1 MSNNEKKSSLAE
13 LLEEY
18 FPGAGKE
25 AEQVLKDKF
34 GGGEPP
40 QAESPLKSDTADAT
54 LSSPLEGAGENISEV
69 LSNERSSE
77 DETEIISLDGSEVD
91 DTEEVPDE
99 PFEVPEEAE
108 ETETVNGEE
117 FSTLSRWSDWAD
129 ETIAANAAASET
141 FDAAETDRAETEAA
155 DEENAPEEQEEPEE
169 EDTETE
175 VEVTETETET
185 EEAETVSEEDV
196 PKEETAEAAES
207 EEITEDE
214 DINEKWLV
222 RFAKGIFPVKGDSVF
237 EVIRKIIFLAA
248 VTVFVGAGIM
258 LASTLIQSQK
268 AQEIQ
273 SSMRDIIETTL
284 ATYIDDNGNVQ
295 TVPPTKEEEEQHN
308 REVAEIFKEIN
319 EDYIGYV
326 IVEGCDIYE
335 PVVKGEDNEYYL
347 RNNIYGEQNK
357 AGTIFMDYRC
367 TVTPE
372 YTSPNIVIYGHN
384 QEDET
389 MFGRLKNYKVNYSLS
404 NPNADFYKNNP
415 VIKFNPEFENN
426 EYLIYAFF
434 VTNALEN
441 QDSNGEVFHYH
452 DYIETMNNESTFNW
466 YMGEVQKR
474 NQIISPVD
482 VQFGD
487 KLLVLSTC
495 SNEFTNSR
503 FVVFARKL
511 REGESVSDYDF
522 SETRLNPYAKGVD
535 WGAIMSGETSATEVT
550 EQEEEII
557 DEFTTHG
564 KSLNKR
570 NEKTY
575 TNATE
580 EEETVTTAAPAET
593 ATVTTVPES
602 VTSETETETAGSA
615 DSSEGDVTEADE
627 SGSESETE
635 VQTDENGDPAAETD
649 ENGETVTYSDTEPT
663 ESETEVTT
671 KKKKKTETSETSEVV
686 TSKKNS
692 NKSNR

>member
-1 MSNNEKKSSLAE
+1 MSNNEKKSSLAD

-34 GGGEPP
+34 GGFPE
-40 QAESPLKSDTADAT
+40 
-54 LSSPLEGAGENISEV
+54 EGAETVSMEEAEV
-69 LSNERSSE
+69 SSE
-77 DETEIISLDGSEVD
+77 EIISLEVD
-91 DTEEVPDE
+91 EDDDMSEVPDE
-99 PFEVPEEAE
+99 PFEVPEE
-108 ETETVNGEE
+108 ETEPQKSVEE
-117 FSTLSRWSDWAD
+117 LSTLLDWSEWAD

-141 FDAAETDRAETEAA
+141 FDAAEKDGAEIETA
-155 DEENAPEEQEEPEE
+155 DEENAPEETEE
-169 EDTETE
+169 EAA
-175 VEVTETETET
+175 ETETET
-185 EEAETVSEEDV
+185 VPQETDKAETVAEEDV
-196 PKEETAEAAES
+196 PKKETAESSES
-207 EEITEDE
+207 EELPVKEDITEDE

-222 RFAKGIFPVKGDSVF
+222 RFAKGIFPFKGDSVF

-248 VTVFVGAGIM
+248 ITVFVGAGIM

-273 SSMRDIIETTL
+273 DSVKIIIETTL
-284 ATYIDDNGNVQ
+284 ATYIDVDGNVQ
-295 TVPPTKEEEEQHN
+295 TVPPTKEEEEKHN
-308 REVAEIFKEIN
+308 KEVAEIFKAIN

-326 IVEGCDIYE
+326 VVDGCDIYE
-335 PVVKGEDNEYYL
+335 PVVKGEDNKYYL
-347 RNNIYGEQNK
+347 KHDINGEQNK

-389 MFGRLKNYKVNYSLS
+389 MFGRLKYYKAHLDGNI
-404 NPNADFYKNNP
+404 DFYKQNP
-415 VIKFNPEFENN
+415 VVKFSSEFDSS

-441 QDSNGEVFHYH
+441 QDSNGVVFHYH
-452 DYIETMNNESTFNW
+452 DYIETMNDENTFNW
-466 YMGEVQKR
+466 YQGEVKKR

-522 SETRLNPYAKGVD
+522 SETYYNYNAQGVD
-535 WGAIMSGETSATEVT
+535 WEAILSGETSAAEVP
-550 EQEEEII
+550 EQEEIL
-557 DEFTTHG
+557 DEFTTHS

-575 TNATE
+575 TTAAPD
-580 EEETVTTAAPAET
+580 EEETATAAPVETTAET
-593 ATVTTVPES
+593 TTVPAGE
-602 VTSETETETAGSA
+602 TSETETETAGS
-615 DSSEGDVTEADE
+615 SEGDESSETDE
-627 SGSESETE
+627 SGTESETY
-635 VQTDENGDPAAETD
+635 VQTDENGEPVAETD

-671 KKKKKTETSETSEVV
+671 KKKKKTTETSETSEVV
-686 TSKKNS
+686 TSKKKS
-692 NKSNR
+692 NKSNK

>member
-1 MSNNEKKSSLAE
+1 MSNNEKKSSLAD

-18 FPGAGKE
+18 FPGAGKK
-25 AEQVLKDKF
+25 AEQALNEMFSDGILSPDEAKQTEKVSEASEAAEIENVPEE
-34 GGGEPP
+34 EP
-40 QAESPLKSDTADAT
+40 A
-54 LSSPLEGAGENISEV
+54 
-69 LSNERSSE
+69 
-77 DETEIISLDGSEVD
+77 EIIALDGDEDD

-99 PFEVPEEAE
+99 PFEVPDE
-108 ETETVNGEE
+108 ETEPQKSAEE
-117 FSTLSRWSDWAD
+117 LSTLLDWSEWAD
-129 ETIAANAAASET
+129 ETIAANAAVSET
-141 FDAAETDRAETEAA
+141 FDAAETDGAETDTA
-155 DEENAPEEQEEPEE
+155 DEEIAPEE
-169 EDTETE
+169 TEK
-175 VEVTETETET
+175 EVTEPETET
-185 EEAETVSEEDV
+185 EEAGIAAEEDV

-207 EEITEDE
+207 EKITE
-214 DINEKWLV
+214 NEKKKKKWLV

-248 VTVFVGAGIM
+248 VTVFVGAGVM

-273 SSMRDIIETTL
+273 SSMHDIFETTV
-284 ATYIDDNGNVQ
+284 ATSIGPNGEVV
-295 TVPPTKEEEEQHN
+295 TIPPTKEEEAAHN
-308 REVAEIFKEIN
+308 EEVAKELKKIN
-319 EDYIGYV
+319 EDYIGYLEV
-326 IVEGCDIYE
+326 AGCDIKE

-347 RNNIYGEQNK
+347 KHNIYGDQNK

-367 TVTPE
+367 IVTPE
-372 YTSPNIVIYGHN
+372 YTSPNIVLYGHN
-384 QEDET
+384 QEDGT
-389 MFGRLKNYKVNYSLS
+389 MFGRLKNYKLDYTKEPVSM
-404 NPNADFYKNNP
+404 DFYINNP
-415 VIKFNPEFENN
+415 VVKFNPEFENN

-441 QDSNGEVFHYH
+441 QDRNGEVFHYH
-452 DYIETMNNESTFNW
+452 DYIETMNDESTFNW

-535 WGAIMSGETSATEVT
+535 WEIIVGTSATTVPEEDEEV
-550 EQEEEII
+550 I
-557 DEFTTHG
+557 DEFTTHK
-564 KSLNKR
+564 KSVNKR

-575 TNATE
+575 TTAAPD
-580 EEETVTTAAPAET
+580 EEETTTAAPVETAEA

-602 VTSETETETAGSA
+602 ETSETETETAGSA
-615 DSSEGDVTEADE
+615 DSSESDVTEADE

-635 VQTDENGDPAAETD
+635 VQTDENGEPIAETD

-671 KKKKKTETSETSEVV
+671 KKKKKTTETSEAV
-686 TSKKNS
+686 TSKKKSSKS
-692 NKSNR
+692 NK

>member
-34 GGGEPP
+34 GSFPEEE
-40 QAESPLKSDTADAT
+40 AETVSMEEA
-54 LSSPLEGAGENISEV
+54 EVFSE
-69 LSNERSSE
+69 
-77 DETEIISLDGSEVD
+77 EIISLDGSEED

-141 FDAAETDRAETEAA
+141 FDAAETDEAETDRAETEAA

-175 VEVTETETET
+175 EEVTETETET
-185 EEAETVSEEDV
+185 EEAGNVSEEDV

-207 EEITEDE
+207 EKITEDE

-248 VTVFVGAGIM
+248 VTVFVGAGVM

-273 SSMRDIIETTL
+273 SSVHDIIVTTV

-404 NPNADFYKNNP
+404 DPNADFYKNNP

-580 EEETVTTAAPAET
+580 EETVTTAAPAET

>member
-1 MSNNEKKSSLAE
+1 MFKEQRFKERRFDMSNNEKKSSLAE

-34 GGGEPP
+34 GSFPEEE
-40 QAESPLKSDTADAT
+40 AETVSMEEA
-54 LSSPLEGAGENISEV
+54 EV
-69 LSNERSSE
+69 SSE
-77 DETEIISLDGSEVD
+77 EIISLDGSEED

-117 FSTLSRWSDWAD
+117 FSTLSQWSDWAD
-129 ETIAANAAASET
+129 ETIAANAAASKT
-141 FDAAETDRAETEAA
+141 FDAAETDGAETDRAETEAA

-175 VEVTETETET
+175 EEVTEPETET

-222 RFAKGIFPVKGDSVF
+222 RFAKGIFPVKGDGVF

-248 VTVFVGAGIM
+248 VTVFVGAGVM

-284 ATYIDDNGNVQ
+284 ATYIDDDGNVQ

-335 PVVKGEDNEYYL
+335 PVVKGRDVGDEYYL
-347 RNNIYGEQNK
+347 KHDIYGELNK
-357 AGTIFMDYRC
+357 AGTIYMDARC
-367 TVTPE
+367 IVTPE
-372 YTSPNIVIYGHN
+372 YTSPNIVLYGHN
-384 QEDET
+384 QEDGT

-404 NPNADFYKNNP
+404 DPNADFYKNNP

-452 DYIETMNNESTFNW
+452 DYIETMNDEYTFNW

-522 SETRLNPYAKGVD
+522 SETSLNPYAKGVD
-535 WGAIMSGETSATEVT
+535 WGAIMSGETSATEAP
-550 EQEEEII
+550 EQEEEIL
-557 DEFTTHG
+557 DETTTHR

-575 TNATE
+575 TTAAPD
-580 EEETVTTAAPAET
+580 EEETVTTAVPAET
-593 ATVTTVPES
+593 TAEAATVTTVPES

-635 VQTDENGDPAAETD
+635 VQTDENGEPIAETD
-649 ENGETVTYSDTEPT
+649 ENGETVTYSD
-663 ESETEVTT
+663 SETSDTEATT
-671 KKKKKTETSETSEVV
+671 KKKKKATEKSETSEVV